1 TQAFTT
7 LGDGYAFDTTITV
20 AGTVATEAKGRWTSG
35 NSEFVV
41 TTGGT
46 SITYRTIPPNSW
58 VLEAG
63 KPWVAVDG
71 QIPSGDPLDALS
83 KPTSAEVIS
92 TDASGTRIAA
102 VYPAASLGLAGSK
115 PVSVDLTIAP
125 DSSITARYD
134 APLTTASGSAAPS
147 PGGTASAQTVL
158 TPSPNQP
165 AIAVPDLGS
174 AAPSS

>member
-1 TQAFTT
+1 M
-7 LGDGYAFDTTITV
+7 
-20 AGTVATEAKGRWTSG
+20 TS
-35 NSEFVV
+35 
-41 TTGGT
+41 GGT

-83 KPTSAEVIS
+83 KPTSASVIS

-102 VYPAASLGLAGSK
+102 VYPATSLGLAGSK
-115 PVSVDLTIAP
+115 PVSVELTIAP

-158 TPSPNQP
+158 DPSPNQP
-165 AIAVPDLGS
+165 AIAVPPVGS
-174 AAPSS
+174 AAP